1 MVVPGGTGRLAHAA
15 ICTKSAAVCLLNC
28 PALHPTATE
37 VDGNQLHPEQDCA
50 VHASQ
55 GATKLAKV
63 SGCAGTWTKLTDSMF
78 PDLSFQ
84 VISSSRVLGALIASW
99 DELRLLFSEFPVVV
113 GTGAGVMLSFF
124 SVLPMVFYQAF
135 EALAASPNLAHV
147 C

>member
-1 MVVPGGTGRLAHAA
+1 MVMLGDTGWLAHTA

-37 VDGNQLHPEQDCA
+37 VDGNQLHPEQNCA
-50 VHASQ
+50 IQASQ
-55 GATKLAKV
+55 EATKLVKA
-63 SGCAGTWTKLTDSMF
+63 SGCAGTWTKLTASMF

-84 VISSSRVLGALIASW
+84 VISFSHVLGALIASW
-99 DELRLLFSEFPVVV
+99 DELRLFFSEFPVVV
-113 GTGAGVMLSFF
+113 GTRAGVMLSFF

-135 EALAASPNLAHV
+135 AGLAASLNLADV